1 MNHNPVSK
9 TKSINVNHQSWVHRN
24 QLKLG
29 MYVVELDKPWEQTPF
44 LFQGFFLDTPELIEQ
59 VQSECQYVLVQQQKS
74 TTINHRSPV
83 RFNGL
88 KRTDS
93 KAEYGSFRI

>member
-1 MNHNPVSK
+1 MNHNPVSNNA
-9 TKSINVNHQSWVHRN
+9 TVNVSHQSWVHRN

-59 VQSECQYVLVQQQKS
+59 VQYESEYVLVQQKKN
-74 TTINHRSPV
+74 TTINRTSPV
-83 RFNGL
+83 RFCGT
-88 KRTDS
+88 KRS
-93 KAEYGSFRI
+93 SANAGWSGFSL